1 MSKDG
6 AGGGSY
12 GGYSSRTTVKQPEKN
27 VFDLHIETLKVID
40 NQLKRLHDAL
50 NRGDGDDDVTQ
61 EQITQL
67 QDELC
72 RLSEQLGD
80 VEVDLCNTL
89 GNQ

>member
-1 MSKDG
+1 MGKDG
-6 AGGGSY
+6 GGGLGS
-12 GGYSSRTTVKQPEKN
+12 GFSSRTTVKQPEKN

-80 VEVDLCNTL
+80 AEVDLCNTL